1 MKANESKLQNVIRS
15 PLSISTI
22 KKILRSNRHLN
33 IKRSKIMRWTKKIK
47 NCNLSA
53 NSFMISSKKTL
64 TKLSTTSMMRFSTLT
79 NESNSSKNNYI
90 FATRNKC
97 ASWRKKSAI
106 SSTWSTSK
114 LMKLIWSKF
123 MIKSIWSYSWWKFFR
138 SSTINWPVKMFKPLN
153 SSKNSENH
161 NRFQE
166 LLKESRN
173 SRMNLPTTSKKTVSL
188 KT

>member
-1 MKANESKLQNVIRS
+1 MKRL
-15 PLSISTI
+15 
-22 KKILRSNRHLN
+22 
-33 IKRSKIMRWTKKIK
+33 KIMRWTKKIK

-53 NSFMISSKKTL
+53 SSFMINSKKTL
-64 TKLSTTSMMRFSTLT
+64 IKLSTISMMRFSTLT
-79 NESNSSKNNYI
+79 NESSSSKNNCI

-97 ASWRKKSAI
+97 SSWRKKSTI
-106 SSTWSTSK
+106 SFIWSTSK
-114 LMKLIWSKF
+114 LMKLIWNKF

-138 SSTINWPVKMFKPLN
+138 LSTINWPAKIFKPLK
-153 SSKNSENH
+153 SFKNSENH

-173 SRMNLPTTSKKTVSL
+173 LRMNLPTTSKKTVTL